1 MDLKK
6 KVQSS
11 RALYLSH
18 IEAVQNVVR
27 LHKASSNAGLEE
39 ISSLASANAHFVEEV
54 GSNDLSFLVSRVLI
68 FPISTSFYLGFY
80 DIFIFIVS

>member
-11 RALYLSH
+11 RVLYLSH

-27 LHKASSNAGLEE
+27 LHKASSNAGLQE
-39 ISSLASANAHFVEEV
+39 ISSSASLNAHSIKEV
-54 GSNDLSFLVSRVLI
+54 SDSQ
-68 FPISTSFYLGFY
+68 
-80 DIFIFIVS
+80 

>member
-27 LHKASSNAGLEE
+27 LHKASSNASLEE
-39 ISSLASANAHFVEEV
+39 ISSLAAANAHSIEEV
-54 GSNDLSFLVSRVLI
+54 GSNGLSFFVSC
-68 FPISTSFYLGFY
+68 
-80 DIFIFIVS
+80 IFIL